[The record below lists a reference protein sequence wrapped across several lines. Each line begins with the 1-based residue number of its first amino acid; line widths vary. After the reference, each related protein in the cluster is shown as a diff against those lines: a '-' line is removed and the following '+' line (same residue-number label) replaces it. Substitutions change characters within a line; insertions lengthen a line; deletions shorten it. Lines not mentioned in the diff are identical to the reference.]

1 MFRGVTKLSL
11 DSKGRVAI
19 PKKYRDGVMSSCG
32 GHLIITAD
40 PSKCLLI
47 YPLPSW
53 EPIEQKLN
61 GLPSFNEELRSIQRL
76 MIGNACDVEMDGA
89 GRVLVPPLLR
99 EFAGLVKDVVMA
111 GQGAKFELW
120 NEKDWSNTMDGVES
134 PKDEATI
141 AYLADTSI

>member
-120 NEKDWSNTMDGVES
+120 NEKDWSNTMDSVES

>member
-1 MFRGVTKLSL
+1 
-11 DSKGRVAI
+11 
-19 PKKYRDGVMSSCG
+19 
-32 GHLIITAD
+32 
-40 PSKCLLI
+40 
-47 YPLPSW
+47 
-53 EPIEQKLN
+53 
-61 GLPSFNEELRSIQRL
+61 
-76 MIGNACDVEMDGA
+76 MDAA

-120 NEKDWSNTMDGVES
+120 NEKDWSNTMDSVES